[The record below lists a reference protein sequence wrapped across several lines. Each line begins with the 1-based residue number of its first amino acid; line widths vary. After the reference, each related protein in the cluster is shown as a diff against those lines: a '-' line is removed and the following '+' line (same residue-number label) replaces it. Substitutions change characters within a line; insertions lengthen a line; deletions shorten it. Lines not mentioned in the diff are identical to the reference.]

1 METSNGNKWKPPKWK
16 PQCASTKEWINCY
29 IHIMEYLV
37 AMRTIDHATLCVK
50 SHKHDA
56 EQEKSDMKEH
66 LCMYVYILIVY
77 FQSTKK
83 KKKQAKLIC
92 GDRPQD
98 SGHLCEGEQIG
109 VSGVLL
115 MFCFSG
121 WVIRT
126 RVFSLLTKSNHHASD
141 VGYVHFC
148 ICYTLV

>member
-1 METSNGNKWKPPKWK
+1 
-16 PQCASTKEWINCY
+16 
-29 IHIMEYLV
+29 
-37 AMRTIDHATLCVK
+37 
-50 SHKHDA
+50 
-56 EQEKSDMKEH
+56 
-66 LCMYVYILIVY
+66 MYVRIYTDSVFPKY
-77 FQSTKK
+77 K